1 MRLERWMSPSG
12 KTRWITTFDR
22 AEARS
27 YAAAVA
33 LAFPRPA
40 MGPRSFA
47 APGGPGRPWRAA
59 RLAWRRAVTGDLA
72 TAELVIVSDVA
83 DCYATIG
90 EPAIRMAI
98 RRAGG
103 VPEPLL
109 AQLANLGA
117 SGVHGVPVGPSPSAA
132 VCEAVLSIADARAS
146 AAGAPPIRWVDD
158 VVFAGDRDVVLRAAR
173 AWTAALEEL
182 GLREHEAKR
191 GSFRTGG
198 RPGAVIG
205 PPSLAGRDRRGIIPT
220 S

>member
-12 KTRWITTFDR
+12 KTRWITTLDR

-33 LAFPRPA
+33 LAFPRSPI
-40 MGPRSFA
+40 GPRSFA

-72 TAELVIVSDVA
+72 TAGFVIVSDVA

-90 EPAIRMAI
+90 EPAIRMAV
-98 RRAGG
+98 RRVGG

-109 AQLANLGA
+109 AQLAHLGA
-117 SGVHGVPVGPSPSAA
+117 SGVRGVPVGPAPSAV

-146 AAGAPPIRWVDD
+146 SAGVPPIRWVDD
-158 VVFAGDRDVVLRAAR
+158 VVFAGDRDVVVRAAR
-173 AWTAALEEL
+173 AWTGALGEL
-182 GLREHEAKR
+182 GLREHEEKR
-191 GSFRTGG
+191 GSFRAGG
-198 RPGAVIG
+198 GPGGMIG
-205 PPSLAGRDRRGIIPT
+205 PPSLAGRDRRGIIRT